1 MNMQKWYIL
10 AAIFL
15 LIVACKKVNE
25 TESDF
30 PLEVW
35 FNKPTHFPEPV
46 YKLANS
52 SFSQAQFELGR
63 KLFYDPILSRNNTIS
78 CGSCHI
84 SQHAFTHHGHDLS
97 HGIDDQL
104 GNRNSMPLMNLA
116 WANSFF
122 WDGGVQDLDLT
133 AVVPIENHLEMDE
146 KLAVVL
152 KKLNNQS
159 TYKDLYYKAFEN
171 SEINSVNTLKAL
183 SIFMANL
190 ISSNAKYDQVMQG
203 KAEFTMQEQTG
214 YQIFKNNCSSCHKEP
229 LFTDYT
235 YRDNGLGL
243 NVQQDYGRYT
253 ITNREEDKLK
263 FKVPTL
269 RNLTYT
275 APYMHDGNFY
285 TLEAVINHYRFQI
298 KDTPNI
304 DPLLKNKINI
314 SDEDVIALTAFL
326 KTLDDLSFINDK
338 RFQEQ

>member
-15 LIVACKKVNE
+15 LIVACKKANE
-25 TESDF
+25 IESDS

-35 FNKPTHFPEPV
+35 FTKPTHFPEPV

-159 TYKDLYYKAFEN
+159 TYKDLFYKAFEN

-203 KAEFTMQEQTG
+203 KAEFTTQEQIG

-229 LFTDYT
+229 LFTDYS
-235 YRDNGLGL
+235 YRDNGVGL

>member
-25 TESDF
+25 TESDS

-159 TYKDLYYKAFEN
+159 TYKDLFYKAFEN